1 MQKVCKYCGDKFK
14 VPQETIELLEE
25 GYINHSDISD
35 ICDECSEEGPADY
48 SDYSDADPG
57 L

>member
-14 VPQETIELLEE
+14 VPQDTIELLEE
-25 GYINHSDISD
+25 GYISHSDISD
-35 ICDECSEEGPADY
+35 LCDECSEDSPADY
-48 SDYSDADPG
+48 TDYSDADPG